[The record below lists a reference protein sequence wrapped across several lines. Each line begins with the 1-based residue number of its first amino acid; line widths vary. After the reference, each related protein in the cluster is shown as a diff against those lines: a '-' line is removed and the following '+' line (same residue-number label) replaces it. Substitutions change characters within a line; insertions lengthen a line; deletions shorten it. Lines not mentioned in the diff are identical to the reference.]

1 MAGKTLRHRDLAPA
15 HPGAYLR
22 EIVLPDF
29 QMSVQDAAARLL
41 VTRQNLYRLINEKIA
56 VSPEMALRLS
66 RFVGNSPEH
75 WLNMQQAYDL
85 WHAERALREKIAR
98 IRPAKAA

>member
-1 MAGKTLRHRDLAPA
+1 MAGKTRGPPPA

-22 EIVLPDF
+22 EIVSPDF
-29 QMSVQDAAARLL
+29 KMSVQDAAARLL

-56 VSPEMALRLS
+56 VSPEMALKLS
-66 RFVGNSPEH
+66 RFVGNSSEF

-85 WHAERALREKIAR
+85 WHAERALRGKM
-98 IRPAKAA
+98 PAKAA